1 MRVTVSKARLGLTCA
16 ALAVALTA
24 CVPIPV
30 PQRNYVPNA
39 ADVTVS
45 KGSSGCSFNTTFA
58 RGVVKTGNATIQS
71 YLRTENADS
80 AQAYAVYEVAVI
92 ENSTNGRFS
101 DVSLVA
107 SRITLTEKN
116 RTLTARLENKSV
128 HTRQDGKFRNTRFR
142 LRFPAPSGL
151 AQSLTVTSR
160 AGAIRIGGQSLPAST
175 VRYDLKETPEVYIFP
190 CIPS

>member
-1 MRVTVSKARLGLTCA
+1 MKVTVSKARLGLTSA
-16 ALAVALTA
+16 ALAAALTA

-39 ADVTVS
+39 ADVTLS
-45 KGSSGCSFNTTFA
+45 KGSSSCSFNSTFA

-92 ENSTNGRFS
+92 EKVTNGRFS

-116 RTLTARLENKSV
+116 RTLTARLEDKSV
-128 HTRQDGKFRNTRFR
+128 KQDDKFRYTRFR

-151 AQSLTVTSR
+151 AQTLTVSSR

-190 CIPS
+190 CIPA